1 MILLKKGIMVAVFAA
16 ILAVSCSS
24 GGNRKTVTTEK
35 DTSMAVTSSD
45 NMMSENKM
53 SDTMMTENSTD
64 KMETSENKM
73 QETMKKTYTC
83 GNMTIMV
90 ESTADSEEISLTNGM
105 GTHQLKRTVS
115 ASGEMYKNSKGLS
128 IHMKGDEAVYKASA
142 KAKDVVCKV
151 TE

>member
-1 MILLKKGIMVAVFAA
+1 MKKGIMVAVFAA

-24 GGNRKTVTTEK
+24 GGNRKAVTMEK
-35 DTSMAVTSSD
+35 DTSIAVTSSD

-53 SDTMMTENSTD
+53 NETMMMENNTD
-64 KMETSENKM
+64 KMEMTENKM

-83 GNMTIMV
+83 GKMTVTV
-90 ESTADSEEISLTNGM
+90 ESTTDGEEISLTDGM

-115 ASGEMYKNSKGLS
+115 ASGELYKDSKGKS
-128 IHMKGDEAVYKASA
+128 MHMKGDEAVYKASA

-151 TE
+151 VE